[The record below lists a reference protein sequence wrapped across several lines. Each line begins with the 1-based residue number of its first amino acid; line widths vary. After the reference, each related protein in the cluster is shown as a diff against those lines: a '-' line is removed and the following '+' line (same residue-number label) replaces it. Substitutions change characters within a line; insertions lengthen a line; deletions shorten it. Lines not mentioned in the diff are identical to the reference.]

1 MRIATCSGHRRSSP
15 LRLSGEMTVVVSL
28 DEAGDVAQ
36 AAILR
41 TARKLM
47 DGEVFA

>member
-1 MRIATCSGHRRSSP
+1 MKVVATLEGSALTS
-15 LRLSGEMTVVVSL
+15 
-28 DEAGDVAQ
+28 

-47 DGEVFA
+47 DGFVFPGVTNG